1 MTAPDLVG
9 REPNRMALVFAG
21 GGGLVLL
28 AVLFQNVANFGF
40 HIAAARIV
48 GVAPYGALGILLAL
62 TLALTIPLTALQTA
76 VNRSV
81 SESGEQSDP
90 RVLLRRTALWAVVF
104 VVFFACLA
112 PLINSFL
119 AIGSINATLFIGPC
133 IGVAAVGAVT
143 RGVAIGRKR
152 FKIAALSIA
161 AAVTARFTVGIWLVA
176 VFGINGAMLATV
188 LAEMVGVAVAW
199 QATYT
204 ERPTSRVRTTW
215 STVSETFSMTLG
227 IWLLGSVDLFVAGHY
242 LLGRERA
249 GYVAAGTAARAIL
262 VFPQVVAMLA
272 LPRFVSVLSE
282 RDNDPSETNS
292 TAVWLTLRNT
302 LLFGSTLAIA
312 AATAVAVGGK
322 YLLPI
327 AFGVGFTEAGN
338 VLVICAFAT
347 IPVSIA
353 AILATF
359 HLARH
364 SRLALLPWIGVFAE
378 VAATFFW
385 HSSAEQLAKAAMAGV
400 SIQLV
405 VSAIAITRERT
416 RQLRVESGDLDSAAE
431 LSSSTSE
438 DVTGKRILVVAW
450 RDLHHPAAGGSEVYV
465 EEIARRWVTAGHSVT
480 LFCASVQGRPDREFV
495 HGVEIVRAG
504 SRLTVY
510 RQARRFVAAEHQRF
524 DVIVECV
531 NTKPFDSMRVAGSTP
546 VVALIH
552 QVAREVWWYEV
563 PFPAAALGRF
573 VLEPRWLRRYRDIPT
588 LTVSASSRESLL
600 SYGLHDVTVVP
611 EGVTPPDPLLSR
623 IKATSPTLVFCGRLV
638 KSKRP
643 DHAIEAFGKLK
654 HRFPDLRMLII
665 GSGPMEGRLGRSA
678 PEGCDLLGRLS
689 EVAKQEA
696 LASAHALVVTSVRE
710 GWGLVVSEAAAVGT
724 PTVGYDVA
732 GLRDS
737 IAAAG
742 GLTCQ
747 PDPAAMA
754 DLLAD
759 VLPGLVDSPPEP
771 IDFGGAMSWD
781 KTASA
786 VIDAVLV
793 SVANQRDRR
802 QSHGEMLEQTPSF
815 EIIAQ

>member
-1 MTAPDLVG
+1 
-9 REPNRMALVFAG
+9 
-21 GGGLVLL
+21 
-28 AVLFQNVANFGF
+28 
-40 HIAAARIV
+40 
-48 GVAPYGALGILLAL
+48 
-62 TLALTIPLTALQTA
+62 
-76 VNRSV
+76 
-81 SESGEQSDP
+81 
-90 RVLLRRTALWAVVF
+90 
-104 VVFFACLA
+104 
-112 PLINSFL
+112 
-119 AIGSINATLFIGPC
+119 
-133 IGVAAVGAVT
+133 
-143 RGVAIGRKR
+143 
-152 FKIAALSIA
+152 
-161 AAVTARFTVGIWLVA
+161 
-176 VFGINGAMLATV
+176 
-188 LAEMVGVAVAW
+188 
-199 QATYT
+199 
-204 ERPTSRVRTTW
+204 
-215 STVSETFSMTLG
+215 MTLG

-249 GYVAAGTAARAIL
+249 SYVAAGTTARAIL

-272 LPRFVSVLSE
+272 LPRFVSVLSK
-282 RDNDPSETNS
+282 RDNDPSGS
-292 TAVWLTLRNT
+292 TGITVWLTLRNT
-302 LLFGSTLAIA
+302 LLIGSTLAIA

-327 AFGVGFTEAGN
+327 AFGVGFTGAGS
-338 VLVICAFAT
+338 VLLICAFAT

-385 HSSAEQLAKAAMAGV
+385 HSSAEQLAKAALAGV

-416 RQLRVESGDLDSAAE
+416 RQQRGADTGKPRTDTKLGSTRDVDAATK
-431 LSSSTSE
+431 LSSSVTE
-438 DVTGKRILVVAW
+438 DLAPRHILVVAW
-450 RDLHHPAAGGSEVYV
+450 RDLHHPSAGGSEVYV

-480 LFCASVQGRPDREFV
+480 LFCASLQGRPDREFV

-510 RQARRFVAAEHQRF
+510 RQARRFVASERNRF

-588 LTVSASSRESLL
+588 LTISASSRESLL
-600 SYGLHDVTVVP
+600 SYGLRDVTVVP
-611 EGVTPPDPLLSR
+611 VGVTPPDPLLSR
-623 IKATSPTLVFCGRLV
+623 IKATVPTLVFCGRLV

-643 DHAIEAFGKLK
+643 DHAVEAFRKLK

-724 PTVGYDVA
+724 PAVGYDVA

-742 GLTCQ
+742 GSTCK

-771 IDFGGAMSWD
+771 IDFGGAKSWD

-815 EIIAQ
+815 EIVAQ